1 MDQPQNTCPRTNTQ
15 EVTLEL
21 NFNKMAEYKCDCNDK
36 VVDKSGVTIKY
47 IEGEGVIHEVK
58 CEDCGKYMT
67 LANPKSG
74 APGFRSNRFGQT
86 F

>member
-1 MDQPQNTCPRTNTQ
+1 MAQRQNTCPRTSMQ

-58 CEDCGKYMT
+58 CEECGKYMT

-74 APGFRSNRFGQT
+74 APGFRSNRYGQT

>member
-1 MDQPQNTCPRTNTQ
+1 MQ

-36 VVDKSGVTIKY
+36 VVDKSGITIKY
-47 IEGEGVIHEVK
+47 IEGEGVIHEIN
-58 CEDCGKYMT
+58 CEECGKYMT

-74 APGFRSNRFGQT
+74 APGFRSNRYGQT